1 MKEASIFNNIEI
13 INNVINQYIK
23 KGNQISGIQF
33 IYNHEETTKPS
44 EISIGYSSEFP
55 KDIKKRYYKI
65 QKNRYGGITSSM
77 RLNEN
82 KILKYINSKHFK
94 KNDNPIPVLIQIRI
108 TDDNKIGFFIGK
120 TIDNEKTD
128 FGNNDFTLGEGEL
141 FDPLELTSISVNI
154 WNLPK
159 TWQGE
164 INKLYFYF
172 DKGAKV
178 SDFKWIDKNGKVLD
192 KNLLIIENIERY
204 LNNKNEKKILKDIA
218 LNSSENLNKI
228 LENFSLKINTNLK
241 NNENENKNKILD
253 EIYLKEFISNILI
266 IENDKKNIEDNKY
279 KSELDDLNLKN
290 FIKKQIIDL
299 NTNLIIENN
308 EKSCITIK
316 DFINSLKIEEE
327 EKNIEIEKKNIK
339 KKEEI
344 NQHIQNIENLILE
357 NERKIENPKVEIN
370 KKNNENI
377 ENLILENDKKI
388 KNQYVSDKQNIR
400 DHNNLLEQIEDITGI
415 ELTLKKKK
423 KEKTITKNDI
433 INNLLALI
441 DS

>member
-82 KILKYINSKHFK
+82 KILKYINSKCFI

-108 TDDNKIGFFIGK
+108 TDDNKLGFFIGK
-120 TIDNEKTD
+120 SIDNEKTD

-159 TWQGE
+159 IWQGE

-172 DKGAKV
+172 EKGAKV
-178 SDFKWIDKNGKVLD
+178 SDFKWIDKNGKVLE
-192 KNLLIIENIERY
+192 KNLLIIENIERC

-228 LENFSLKINTNLK
+228 LEKFSLK

-253 EIYLKEFISNILI
+253 EIYLKEFIKNILI
-266 IENDKKNIEDNKY
+266 LENDKKNIEDNKY

-308 EKSCITIK
+308 ENNEKSCITIK

-327 EKNIEIEKKNIK
+327 KKNIEIEKKNIK

-344 NQHIQNIENLILE
+344 NEHILNIENLILE
-357 NERKIENPKVEIN
+357 NDRKIKNPKVEIN

-377 ENLILENDKKI
+377 ENLILENNKKI
-388 KNQYVSDKQNIR
+388 KNQYVSVKQNIR
-400 DHNNLLEQIEDITGI
+400 DHNNLLEQLEDITGI
-415 ELTLKKKK
+415 DLTFKKKT

-433 INNLLALI
+433 IDNILAI
-441 DS
+441 INS